1 MHAKKKKKKSDFFFF
16 PLLLEL
22 GWLQLKKVDVLALR
36 QTTYCKKYSS
46 TGLWKWNHKKVI
58 ACFSWRD
65 LGLVRLPCRPRGH
78 CKQHTPDGSSAKSL
92 CKKILWTLV
101 SIVRLSVSP
110 ARKIRRKGCSTVAPV
125 DLCSAQVWKTSQFGL
140 ICISSAVPAYTSRGD
155 SSSSVTPLSA
165 NPRLVVS

>member
-1 MHAKKKKKKSDFFFF
+1 MQKKKENQILFFF

-36 QTTYCKKYSS
+36 QTTYRKKYSS

-65 LGLVRLPCRPRGH
+65 LGLVCLPCRPQGH
-78 CKQHTPDGSSAKSL
+78 WKQHTPDGSSAKSL
-92 CKKILWTLV
+92 CKVLWTSI
-101 SIVRLSVSP
+101 SIVRFSVSP
-110 ARKIRRKGCSTVAPV
+110 ARKIRRKGCSTVAPM
-125 DLCSAQVWKTSQFGL
+125 DLCSAQMWKTSQFGL
-140 ICISSAVPAYTSRGD
+140 ICISPAVPAYTSRGY